1 MGAHEVKPLLVVQKR
16 EILRATCLGKVPQQ
30 FYVYHYL
37 PEDCFERGGR
47 VKVYKKRKKSR
58 PPQAYLAAL
67 PTIGAP
73 NPARLAADTRPGLRD
88 DEEWVAP
95 DRSMAAIRESLEHRG
110 PRRAGAAEERALRAR
125 NQATEVARA
134 AATGRA
140 SNPSSRQRLG
150 RAFDAGDRRAAEQV
164 RQADARAAEAEA
176 EVEAE
181 RERRE
186 LAERRATR
194 AEQAAPMSAERLHN
208 SPFLQS
214 RMNVMTGVEYG
225 VWRGLV
231 GMMHIKYP
239 AGYRP
244 YRCGSS

>member
-1 MGAHEVKPLLVVQKR
+1 MQKS
-16 EILRATCLGKVPQQ
+16 EILQAARLRSTPQQ
-30 FYVYHYL
+30 FYMFHFL
-37 PEDCFERGGR
+37 PEDCYEQQGGQPGR

-58 PPQAYLAAL
+58 PPQAFLAAL
-67 PTIGAP
+67 PQFGAP
-73 NPARLAADTRPGLRD
+73 DPARLAADKRDGLRN

-95 DRSMAAIRESLEHRG
+95 DRSMAGIKASLEHRG

-125 NQATEVARA
+125 NQATAVARA

-150 RAFDAGDRRAAEQV
+150 RAFDAGDRQAAEQV
-164 RQADARAAEAEA
+164 RQAVARAAEAEA

-181 RERRE
+181 RERRG
-186 LAERRATR
+186 LAERRAAR

-214 RMNVMTGVEYG
+214 RINVMTGVEHG

-231 GMMHIKYP
+231 GMMRIKYP
-239 AGYRP
+239 AGYRN
-244 YRCGSS
+244 YRYGSS